1 MKLKAAIIGHTY
13 WGPKLASN
21 FINTTKFQINYDI
34 NDKQGNLIKSKKE
47 IPLSIVFSD
56 FQMIKKQI
64 TNLIFFN
71 ISK

>member
-21 FINTTKFQINYDI
+21 FINTIKFQINYDI

-71 ISK
+71 ISN

>member
-21 FINTTKFQINYDI
+21 FINSTKFQINYDI

-47 IPLSIVFSD
+47 IPLSIVLSD